1 MALVAIVDAGER
13 IDMFEAI
20 VNLIDLAV
28 EIKSLQNVRASI
40 SHSMSLSESC
50 FDDDH
55 DDLRMLLSCWRS
67 ENEGESPR
75 NPFLR
80 KTTVPSNPRGP
91 IFTATATTTKKKL
104 NHKK

>member
-28 EIKSLQNVRASI
+28 EIKSLQNVRAS
-40 SHSMSLSESC
+40 
-50 FDDDH
+50 
-55 DDLRMLLSCWRS
+55 MLLSCWRS